1 MAWLRSLRWKTVF
14 AAALGVAGGVG
25 MVALAPASLRAQQP
39 SAPWDIVAQA
49 EAKRKAQG
57 LPVPSA
63 VYLGEGALVHKIN
76 NWTVGL
82 AGGLPEGTFLRF
94 AAEIARNLNGTDD
107 LRVLPVVTPGAT
119 ENVKDL
125 LYLKGIDIAITHA
138 DVFEHFRNVEKISNI
153 DRRVHFISEMY
164 ISEIHVLARAEI
176 KSFKDLEGK
185 TVGFHTP
192 GAGPSVTAPILF
204 QRMGVKVNPVFV
216 NNAIAIEK
224 MKTGEIAALVHTVGK
239 PNDLFV
245 KVKNDFGFHFLPI
258 PLDKFDDIYVPSTLT
273 SDDYPGYVKPG
284 ETVDTIG
291 VQAVLAVF
299 NWPKDSDR
307 YRRVQRFVDF
317 YFDRFSKFQQPP
329 YHPKWRSV
337 NLAAKVPGWT
347 RYVIAEEK
355 LKQISDS
362 KPAVL
367 DPSLARVQAARVAP
381 NDVAEQERL
390 FQQFIE
396 WNRARGK
403 TAQQ

>member
-1 MAWLRSLRWKTVF
+1 MALLRSISVSAGALL
-14 AAALGVAGGVG
+14 AALVAT
-25 MVALAPASLRAQQP
+25 LAPAAVRAQQP

-63 VYLGEGALVHKIN
+63 VYLGEGATVAKMN
-76 NWTVGL
+76 NWTIGL

-153 DRRVHFISEMY
+153 ERRVHFISEMY
-164 ISEIHVLARAEI
+164 ISEIHVLARPEI

-185 TVGFHTP
+185 VVSFHTP

-204 QRMGVKVNPVFV
+204 QRMGVNVKPVFV
-216 NNAIAIEK
+216 NNAIAVEK
-224 MKTGEIAALVHTVGK
+224 MKAGEIAALVHTVGK
-239 PNDLFV
+239 PNDLFTRI
-245 KVKNDFGFHFLPI
+245 KADQGFHFLSI
-258 PLDKFDDIYVPSTLT
+258 PFDKFEDLYVPSTLT
-273 SDDYPGYVKPG
+273 SEDYPNLVKQG
-284 ETVDTIG
+284 ENVDIIG

-299 NWPKDSDR
+299 NWPRESDR

-317 YFDRFSKFQQPP
+317 YFDRFTNFQQPP

-347 RYVIAEEK
+347 RFGIAEEK
-355 LKQISDS
+355 LRQIADS

-381 NDVAEQERL
+381 NDAAEQERL

-396 WNRARGK
+396 WNRNRGR